1 MGDTLQQWRARIGCF
16 AQPVKS
22 KTHLQTLCINK
33 NSIGIAIRILLFFL
47 LVVQGIESNPGPGS
61 QTGSTGSDVRG
72 RGSGRGTSR
81 GSGRGRGN
89 GRGGSNRGGRGR
101 GFEPEDFFAGEV
113 TGQDRRVTRS
123 SQSQTQSTHQLSI
136 DGWLNSQPPPQSSQ
150 QQDTSPA
157 RSRADSGSESD
168 IGNEQLGDMG
178 LAGGLL
184 GGATPMNVLLDIHRN
199 VTRLN
204 RKFDHIQKSVTDLKK
219 DNKQLK
225 QQNVYLTKKVREL
238 SSSVA
243 ELECSSKQSEI
254 RYEKLEAQ
262 SRRENLRFFDIP
274 EEPRE
279 TWDQSEQKVRDYISG
294 TLGIN
299 DSDVKIE
306 RAHRLPGKSHPRPLI
321 VKFSYYKDKD
331 RILKRYREIRDG
343 RTRTDDGPTDDA
355 DQPATV
361 QISEDF
367 PERVRKVRG
376 LLIKFL
382 NQALKAGKEA
392 YIRYDKL
399 VVNNYEYEYDFQK
412 ERPVPVIIRK

>member
-1 MGDTLQQWRARIGCF
+1 MHKQKLYWYCY
-16 AQPVKS
+16 
-22 KTHLQTLCINK
+22 
-33 NSIGIAIRILLFFL
+33 IRILQFFL

-72 RGSGRGTSR
+72 RGSDRGSSR
-81 GSGRGRGN
+81 GSGRG
-89 GRGGSNRGGRGR
+89 GRGR
-101 GFEPEDFFAGEV
+101 EFEPEDFFPGEV

-136 DGWLNSQPPPQSSQ
+136 DGLLNSQPPPQSSQQ

-168 IGNEQLGDMG
+168 LGNEQLDDMG
-178 LAGGLL
+178 LRGGML

-199 VTRLN
+199 VIHLN

-219 DNKQLK
+219 DKKQLK
-225 QQNVYLTKKVREL
+225 QQNEYLTCTKKVREL

-262 SRRENLRFFDIP
+262 SRRENLRFFDIS

-331 RILKRYREIRDG
+331 RILKRYREIRDERN
-343 RTRTDDGPTDDA
+343 RTGDGPTDDA
-355 DQPATV
+355 DQHATV
-361 QISEDF
+361 RISEDF
-367 PERVRKVRG
+367 PRTCSKSSR
-376 LLIKFL
+376 FT
-382 NQALKAGKEA
+382 
-392 YIRYDKL
+392 Y
-399 VVNNYEYEYDFQK
+399 
-412 ERPVPVIIRK
+412 